1 MSSPTN
7 SSPKPRKAVR
17 FADSPNESY
26 YNYDSDSASSPV
38 TTRTN
43 PFTFPV
49 PVQPSPPSTQVYNSR
64 SLNDTP
70 SPVYVPTGLPASPVR
85 DYMQRRVSPMSPI
98 QSAQPSFVPS
108 HDRAGSASSTSSYT
122 PLEVPPTPNL
132 RPIALPQVDDAQ
144 AQQTEPLTINLHSA
158 LSYGGVDVDLTDI
171 NMEHIIASL
180 PLEPAVTPPR
190 ATMILQS
197 SRLPWK
203 VHVEMPAMDLE
214 VTVQDVVASLYSAL
228 RMPVTETEANFYGEA
243 KARSIQAAFS
253 RRVQNMGER
262 EKQRGPRRID
272 FLSRNTR
279 FLGLVPTESDPN
291 IWKICLDP
299 RQR

>member
-7 SSPKPRKAVR
+7 ISPKPRKAVR
-17 FADSPNESY
+17 FADSPNDSY

-43 PFTFPV
+43 PFTFPD
-49 PVQPSPPSTQVYNSR
+49 PVQSSSPSTLYNSR

-70 SPVYVPTGLPASPVR
+70 SPVYVPTALPASPVR
-85 DYMQRRVSPMSPI
+85 DYMQRRVAPMSPI
-98 QSAQPSFVPS
+98 QTAQPNFVPS
-108 HDRAGSASSTSSYT
+108 HDRADSASSTSSYT

-144 AQQTEPLTINLHSA
+144 AQQTEPLSILLHPS
-158 LSYGGVDVDLTDI
+158 LSYGGIDVDLTDI
-171 NMEHIIASL
+171 NLEHIIASL

-203 VHVEMPAMDLE
+203 VHVEMPAKDLE
-214 VTVQDVVASLYSAL
+214 VAVQDVVASLYSAL
-228 RMPVTETEANFYGEA
+228 RMPVTETEVNFYGDA
-243 KARSIQAAFS
+243 KAQSIQAAFS

-279 FLGLVPTESDPN
+279 FLGLVPSDSGPN
-291 IWKICLDP
+291 TWKICLGP